1 MRLTVIGCSGSFPGP
16 DSPASAY
23 LVEHEGASLVL
34 DLGNGAFGA
43 LQRHTDV
50 YDVDAVVLSHLHAD
64 HCLDLT
70 SYYVARRY
78 HPDGHQPVIPVLGP
92 TGTAERMARAYDL
105 PPEEGMHGEF
115 DFLDHVADTE
125 VGPFRIR
132 TVRVNHPVEAY
143 AIRVDAG
150 GRSLVYSGDTAESD
164 ALVELSRGADLA
176 LFEASFLASRDNP
189 AGLHL
194 TARGAAEH
202 ALRAEVG
209 ALVLTHL
216 VPWNSR
222 EETEA
227 EAVAAYA
234 GGTLHLA
241 TPGLTIEV

>member
-1 MRLTVIGCSGSFPGP
+1 
-16 DSPASAY
+16 
-23 LVEHEGASLVL
+23 
-34 DLGNGAFGA
+34 
-43 LQRHTDV
+43 
-50 YDVDAVVLSHLHAD
+50 
-64 HCLDLT
+64 
-70 SYYVARRY
+70 
-78 HPDGHQPVIPVLGP
+78 
-92 TGTAERMARAYDL
+92 
-105 PPEEGMHGEF
+105 
-115 DFLDHVADTE
+115 VADTE

-143 AIRVDAG
+143 AIRIDAG

-176 LFEASFLASRDNP
+176 LFEASFLESRDNP
-189 AGLHL
+189 PGLHL

-202 ALRAEVG
+202 ALRADVG

-234 GGTLHLA
+234 GGTLQLA